1 MAGSCSVPSS
11 LTRTAPSDP
20 SVTMATPQPCARSA
34 APAAAA
40 SAGVDTAM
48 PVIAAASCSFTTR
61 KSIDRI
67 SSGRSSTGGVA
78 LRMVWAPAALAR
90 CNASSTASMGISSCA
105 RTTRAESIRTRWWS
119 MWAGLTTQF
128 APGTTTMW
136 FSPSSAT
143 AMSARPVSAPTRSTP
158 CVSMPSSERTPS
170 RWVPALSWPTM
181 PTKAVLRSRA
191 GRGDGLVQPL
201 PARHDQELV
210 AEHRLTGARAAAA
223 PEPPCPG

>member
-1 MAGSCSVPSS
+1 
-11 LTRTAPSDP
+11 
-20 SVTMATPQPCARSA
+20 
-34 APAAAA
+34 
-40 SAGVDTAM
+40 
-48 PVIAAASCSFTTR
+48 
-61 KSIDRI
+61 
-67 SSGRSSTGGVA
+67 
-78 LRMVWAPAALAR
+78 MVWAPAALAR

-105 RTTRAESIRTRWWS
+105 STTRAESIRTRWWS

-181 PTKAVLRSRA
+181 PTKAVLA
-191 GRGDGLVQPL
+191 P
-201 PARHDQELV
+201 E
-210 AEHRLTGARAAAA
+210 RAAATA
-223 PEPPCPG
+223 WFSPFPPGTIRSSWPSTV